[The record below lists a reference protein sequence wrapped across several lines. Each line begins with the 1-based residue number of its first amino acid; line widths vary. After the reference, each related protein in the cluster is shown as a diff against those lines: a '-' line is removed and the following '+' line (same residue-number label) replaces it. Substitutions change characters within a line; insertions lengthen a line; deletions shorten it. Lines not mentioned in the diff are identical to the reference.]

1 MIQPD
6 ATRERRCRQRI
17 EEAIGDD
24 TGTFEVLGA
33 LATALTD
40 EAMTMVKEDGDH
52 MDEEE
57 IKTFLAELLNDV
69 VDVCFAQDQAN
80 NGTNTE

>member
-1 MIQPD
+1 MTQPD
-6 ATRERRCRQRI
+6 ASRERRCRQRI

-40 EAMTMVKEDGDH
+40 EAMTMKTVDGDH
-52 MDEEE
+52 MDAEEV
-57 IKTFLAELLNDV
+57 KSFLTDLLNDI

-80 NGTNTE
+80 SGDQP

>member
-1 MIQPD
+1 MTQPD
-6 ATRERRCRQRI
+6 ATRERLCRQRI

-40 EAMTMVKEDGDH
+40 EAMMMEMENGAH
-52 MDEEE
+52 MDADEV
-57 IKTFLAELLNDV
+57 KTFLADLLNDV

-80 NGTNTE
+80 NGTPP